1 MKHKNQKNKAGKN
14 KNKALN
20 PQVHLKNAQ
29 EVLKHLTS
37 DVSVIP
43 FETTDST
50 NTQAKLYCGQFKD
63 EGITSPVLFIAEHQN
78 GGKGRLGRTFFS
90 PADSGL
96 YMSLL
101 IKADEIENDIVCVT
115 TATAVC
121 VADAI
126 KKLCSITPKIKWV
139 NDIYIENKKVCGIL
153 CEAVTNPDTMKIEY
167 IIIGIGVNIGITK
180 FPDELKDIATSLSEK
195 TNKNKLCAYITDN
208 IVEELSHLS
217 DRSFIDKY
225 KELSLVLGKQIT
237 YTENEETKEATAV
250 DIDNNGGLVIQTE
263 SGTKTLSTGE
273 ITVRLK

>member
-1 MKHKNQKNKAGKN
+1 MKQKKQKNKAHKQKTQN
-14 KNKALN
+14 
-20 PQVHLKNAQ
+20 QQIHLENAK
-29 EVLKHLTS
+29 EILKHLKS
-37 DVSVIP
+37 DVSIIP

-63 EGITSPVLFIAEHQN
+63 EGINSPVLFVAEHQN

-101 IKADEIENDIVCVT
+101 IKSDEIENDIVCVT
-115 TATAVC
+115 TVTAVC

-167 IIIGIGVNIGITK
+167 LIIGIGVNIGISK
-180 FPDELKDIATSLSEK
+180 FPDELKDIATSLSAK

-208 IVEELSHLS
+208 IIDELSHIS
-217 DRSFIDKY
+217 DRNFITKY
-225 KELSLVLGKQIT
+225 KELSLVLDKQIT
-237 YTENEETKEATAV
+237 YTENDETKEATAV
-250 DIDNNGGLVIQTE
+250 DIDENGGLVIQTE

-273 ITVRLK
+273 ISVRLK

>member
-1 MKHKNQKNKAGKN
+1 MKQKKQKNKAHKQKTQN
-14 KNKALN
+14 
-20 PQVHLKNAQ
+20 QQIHLENAK
-29 EVLKHLTS
+29 EILKHLKS
-37 DVSVIP
+37 DVSIIP

-63 EGITSPVLFIAEHQN
+63 EGINSPVLFVAEHQN

-167 IIIGIGVNIGITK
+167 LIIGIGVNIGISK
-180 FPDELKDIATSLSEK
+180 FPDELKDIATSLSAK

-208 IVEELSHLS
+208 IIDELSHIS
-217 DRSFIDKY
+217 DRNFITKY

-237 YTENEETKEATAV
+237 YTENDETKEATAV
-250 DIDNNGGLVIQTE
+250 DIDENGGLVIQTE

-273 ITVRLK
+273 ISVRLK